1 MTSIECNCD
10 APDLE
15 YTLVK
20 DELSGL
26 ILLQCYCNN
35 CKRSASGYGRSVQ
48 QALMEVRRKW
58 KKGIRSHHK
67 K

>member
-1 MTSIECNCD
+1 MTSIECKCD

-20 DELSGL
+20 DELSGW
-26 ILLQCYCNN
+26 ILLQCNCNN
-35 CKRSASGYGRSVQ
+35 CGRSANGYGRSVQ
-48 QALMEVRRKW
+48 QALMEVRRNW
-58 KKGIRSHHK
+58 KKGIRGHHK